1 MLEAASV
8 AAQRQAL
15 RDRTRSAR
23 LALDPQARASATAAA
38 CARAIAALA
47 EVEAAATVAI
57 FWAMRG
63 ELDPAAIAAALDA
76 RGVALA
82 YPVVVGPGQPL
93 RFHRAAPA
101 ELIDAAWGL
110 REPAASAPVVDP
122 ATLAALVVPG
132 LVFDRRGYR
141 LGWGKGYYDRTLPLC
156 GDALRVSVAFEHQV
170 VDDVSPMSH
179 DLPVHLI
186 ATEVALHEGAPRPRG
201 PRT

>member
-1 MLEAASV
+1 MLEAAS
-8 AAQRQAL
+8 APARRQVL
-15 RDRTRSAR
+15 RDQARHAR
-23 LALDPQARASATAAA
+23 LAVPADARAGATAAA
-38 CARAIAALA
+38 CQRALAALA
-47 EVEAAATVAI
+47 DVPAGATVAI
-57 FWAMRG
+57 FCAMRG
-63 ELDPAAIAAALDA
+63 ELDPAAIGAALDA

-93 RFHRAAPA
+93 RFHRATPA
-101 ELIDAAWGL
+101 ALVPGSWGIL
-110 REPAASAPVVDP
+110 EPAATAPVIDP

-170 VDDVSPMSH
+170 VDDVMPMPH

-186 ATEVALHEGAPRPRG
+186 ATEVALHEGARRPRG